1 MKAGPISV
9 AKPLLTL
16 LLSVALI
23 FTSPLALAKEEK
35 IVYHLHNIQPNTF
48 KRAINNLENLQYG
61 LAGSHLDI
69 KLLMQGNS
77 IRLLFPSRQ
86 NESLMPR
93 FLKLVNSGVDIEI
106 SRQNLMRHASLI
118 KRSLKPKLVDN
129 ILSRVVELQKQGYRY
144 ITP

>member
-1 MKAGPISV
+1 M

-16 LLSVALI
+16 LLSAVLVFASP
-23 FTSPLALAKEEK
+23 FTLAKEEK
-35 IVYHLHNIQPNTF
+35 IVYHLHHIQPNTF
-48 KRAINNLENLQYG
+48 KRAINNLENLKTG
-61 LAGSHLDI
+61 MADSHLDI

-86 NESLMPR
+86 NERLMPR
-93 FLKLVNSGVDIEI
+93 FLKLVNSGVDVEI
-106 SRQNLMRHASLI
+106 SRQNFMRHASLI
-118 KRSLKPKLVDN
+118 ERSLKPKLVDN